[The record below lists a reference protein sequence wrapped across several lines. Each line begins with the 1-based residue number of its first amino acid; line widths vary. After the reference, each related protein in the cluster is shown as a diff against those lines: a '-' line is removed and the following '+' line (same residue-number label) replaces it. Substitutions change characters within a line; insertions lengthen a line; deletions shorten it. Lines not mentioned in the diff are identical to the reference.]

1 MAEEVL
7 KYESV
12 RKEIRDGDVLLYQ
25 GKGFIS
31 RLVQLFTGSAYSHA
45 GLAVKWNDRLMV
57 MEAVGKGVI
66 ISPLSRSV
74 GYYKGNVDWYQSR
87 EPIAD
92 DGRKKMIIAA
102 QKELGKSFTKCGLL
116 LIGAYIVIRKKFD
129 ENDAFVRSKKFFCSF
144 YVAAT
149 YNAAGLDLKQGTAD
163 RFTTPDDIARSPLL
177 KKKGVLKKDG
187 Q

>member
-1 MAEEVL
+1 MSEEVL

-12 RKEIRDGDVLLYQ
+12 REEIRDGDVLLYK

-31 RLVQLFTGSAYSHA
+31 RLVRLFTKSAYSHA

-57 MEAVGKGVI
+57 MEAVAKGVI
-66 ISPLSRSV
+66 ITPLSRSV
-74 GYYKGNVDWYQSR
+74 GHYKGDVDWYQSR
-87 EPIAD
+87 EPIID
-92 DGRKKMIIAA
+92 NDRRKMIVVA

-116 LIGAYIVIRKKFD
+116 LVGAYIVIGKKFD
-129 ENDAFVRSKKFFCSF
+129 ENDTFVRSKKFFCSF

-149 YNAAGLDLKQGTAD
+149 YNAAGLDLKQDTAD

-177 KKKGVLKKDG
+177 KKNGVLKKDE
-187 Q
+187 